1 MFFKSGSILFTCFII
16 TIIISCKAKV
26 DASSS
31 NAVNLLPDS
40 VNYPFKATYSSKV
53 VESTHP
59 EYLQTVLTIWK
70 LFESNKIDEMKKFYA
85 DTVTYEDA
93 SGYTFYGRSD
103 SLLNFARKD
112 IEGLDSL
119 RFDISLW
126 ENLHLADRNE
136 DWVYIWSAERRYP
149 KNGKPDTSL
158 IHEQWKI
165 VNGKVNYFNQYL
177 YCTFCSK

>member
-1 MFFKSGSILFTCFII
+1 MNLKTRSILIVWVFMLPIF
-16 TIIISCKAKV
+16 SCKTKI
-26 DASSS
+26 DTSSS
-31 NAVNLLPDS
+31 SAVNLLPDS

-59 EYLQTVLTIWK
+59 EYLQTVLHIWK
-70 LFESNKIDEMKKFYA
+70 LFESNKIDEMKPLYA

-93 SGYTFYGRSD
+93 SGFTFHGRSD
-103 SLLNFARKD
+103 SLLSFARKD

-126 ENLHLADRNE
+126 ENIHLADRNE
-136 DWVYIWSAERRYP
+136 DWVYIWSTERRYP

-158 IHEQWKI
+158 IHEQWRI
-165 VNGKVNYFNQYL
+165 SNGKVNYFNQYK
-177 YCTFCSK
+177 SKVPGK